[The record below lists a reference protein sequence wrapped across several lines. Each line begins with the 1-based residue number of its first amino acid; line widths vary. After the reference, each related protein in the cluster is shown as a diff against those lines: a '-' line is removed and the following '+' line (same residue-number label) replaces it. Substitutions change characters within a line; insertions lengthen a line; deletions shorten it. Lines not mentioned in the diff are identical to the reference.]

1 MMIITMMSMRLVML
15 MRLIRMME
23 YYRLHAAPKRS
34 SAQSVVMAA
43 GKGGEDHVL
52 SVLDQA
58 RLEEGSY
65 Y

>member
-15 MRLIRMME
+15 MRLIRMMD
-23 YYRLHAAPKRS
+23 RLHAAPKRS
-34 SAQSVVMAA
+34 SAQAVVMS
-43 GKGGEDHVL
+43 GGTGGEDHVL

-65 Y
+65 YY

>member
-1 MMIITMMSMRLVML
+1 ML
-15 MRLIRMME
+15 MRLIRMMD
-23 YYRLHAAPKRS
+23 RLHAAPKRS
-34 SAQSVVMAA
+34 SAQAVVMS
-43 GKGGEDHVL
+43 GGTGGEDHVL

>member
-1 MMIITMMSMRLVML
+1 ML

-34 SAQSVVMAA
+34 SAQSVVMS
-43 GKGGEDHVL
+43 GGTGGEDHVL